1 MTGGSEKAL
10 IDRRHAPGDDLYL
23 GPGQT
28 FVMLIVKFKNAAQ
41 LGVLKPFELDVGAQ
55 FIGNQAKARRI

>member
-1 MTGGSEKAL
+1 MTGGSEKTL

-41 LGVLKPFELDVGAQ
+41 LGVLKPLSSMWARSSSGTRLR
-55 FIGNQAKARRI
+55 ARRI